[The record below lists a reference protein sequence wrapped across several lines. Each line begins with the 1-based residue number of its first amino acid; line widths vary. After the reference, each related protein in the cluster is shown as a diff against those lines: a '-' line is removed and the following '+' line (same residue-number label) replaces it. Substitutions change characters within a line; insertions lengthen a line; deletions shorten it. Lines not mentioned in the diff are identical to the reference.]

1 MFSFTEQFSVAT
13 ANAKSQL
20 EQQLNAVNTFAST
33 AFDGVQQVI
42 ALNLHTTQASVEKTS
57 AAARQ
62 LFERDP
68 REFFSVTAVPAPN
81 FDSLLAYGRELYSI
95 ATKTQEGLLQVV
107 KVQINDAAVAAK
119 PLALAVQDAAPKV
132 FEAVSA
138 PVAQVNAALPPK
150 PAVAPVAAEPE
161 APVAPAPAPVA
172 PTPIVAAVA
181 DTVIDKPAPKS
192 AQFDEAVVAKSAKS
206 RNSAKA
212 VSEPTS
218 AKAVSEPTSA
228 KPVKN
233 PK

>member
-62 LFERDP
+62 LLEKDP
-68 REFFSVTAVPAPN
+68 REFFSVSAVQAPN
-81 FDSLLAYGRELYSI
+81 FDSLLAYSRELYSI
-95 ATKTQEGLLQVV
+95 ASKTQEGLLQVV
-107 KVQINDAAVAAK
+107 KVQISDAAAAAT
-119 PLALAVQDAAPKV
+119 PLALAVQDAVPAA

-138 PVAQVNAALPPK
+138 PAAQVSAAVPPK
-150 PAVAPVAAEPE
+150 PAAAPVAAEPE
-161 APVAPAPAPVA
+161 APAVPAPVA
-172 PTPIVAAVA
+172 VAQTPIAVA

-192 AQFDEAVVAKSAKS
+192 AQFDEVAASKSAKS

-218 AKAVSEPTSA
+218 V
-228 KPVKN
+228 KPVKH

>member
-57 AAARQ
+57 AAAKQ
-62 LFERDP
+62 LLEKDP
-68 REFFSVTAVPAPN
+68 REFFSVSAVPAPN
-81 FDSLLAYGRELYSI
+81 FDSLLAYSRELYSI
-95 ATKTQEGLLQVV
+95 ASKTQEGLLQAV
-107 KVQINDAAVAAK
+107 KVQISDAAAAAK
-119 PLALAVQDAAPKV
+119 PLALAAQEAAPKV
-132 FEAVSA
+132 IEALSA
-138 PVAQVNAALPPK
+138 PVAQVSAAVPPK
-150 PAVAPVAAEPE
+150 PVAAPVADEPE
-161 APVAPAPAPVA
+161 APVAPAPVPVA
-172 PTPIVAAVA
+172 QTPIAAAVA
-181 DTVIDKPAPKS
+181 DTVTDKPAPKS
-192 AQFDEAVVAKSAKS
+192 AQFDEVVAAKSAKS

-218 AKAVSEPTSA
+218 AK
-228 KPVKN
+228 PVKH

>member
-13 ANAKSQL
+13 ANVKSQL

-42 ALNLHTTQASVEKTS
+42 ALNLHTTQASVEKSS

-62 LFERDP
+62 LLEKDP
-68 REFFSVTAVPAPN
+68 RDFFSVNAVPAPN
-81 FDSLLAYGRELYSI
+81 FDSLLAYSRELYSI
-95 ATKTQEGLLQVV
+95 ASKTQEGLLQVV
-107 KVQINDAAVAAK
+107 KVQISDAAAAAK
-119 PLALAVQDAAPKV
+119 PLTLAIQDALPAA

-138 PVAQVNAALPPK
+138 PAAQVSAAVPPK
-150 PAVAPVAAEPE
+150 PAAAPVAAEPE

-172 PTPIVAAVA
+172 QTPVAVAVA
-181 DTVIDKPAPKS
+181 DTVTEKPAPKS
-192 AQFDEAVVAKSAKS
+192 AQFDEVAATKNAKS
-206 RNSAKA
+206 RS
-212 VSEPTS
+212 S

-228 KPVKN
+228 KPVKH

>member
-42 ALNLHTTQASVEKTS
+42 ALNLHTTQASVEKSS

-62 LFERDP
+62 LLEKDP
-68 REFFSVTAVPAPN
+68 RDFFSVNAVPAPN
-81 FDSLLAYGRELYSI
+81 FDSLLAYSRELYSI
-95 ATKTQEGLLQVV
+95 ASKTQEGLLQVV
-107 KVQINDAAVAAK
+107 KVQISDAAAAAK
-119 PLALAVQDAAPKV
+119 PLTLAIQDALPAA

-138 PVAQVNAALPPK
+138 PAAQVSAAVPPK
-150 PAVAPVAAEPE
+150 PAAAPVAAEPE

-172 PTPIVAAVA
+172 QTPVAVAVA
-181 DTVIDKPAPKS
+181 DTVTEKPAPKS
-192 AQFDEAVVAKSAKS
+192 AQFDEVAATKNAKS
-206 RNSAKA
+206 RS
-212 VSEPTS
+212 S

-228 KPVKN
+228 KPVKH

>member
-42 ALNLHTTQASVEKTS
+42 ALNLHTTQASVEKSS

-62 LFERDP
+62 LLEKDP
-68 REFFSVTAVPAPN
+68 RDFFSVNAVPAPN
-81 FDSLLAYGRELYSI
+81 FDSLLAYSRELYSI
-95 ATKTQEGLLQVV
+95 ASKTQEGLLQVV
-107 KVQINDAAVAAK
+107 KVQISDAAAAAK
-119 PLALAVQDAAPKV
+119 PLTLAIQDALPAA

-138 PVAQVNAALPPK
+138 PAAQVSAAVPPK
-150 PAVAPVAAEPE
+150 PAAAPVAAEPE

-172 PTPIVAAVA
+172 QTPVAAAVA
-181 DTVIDKPAPKS
+181 DTVTDKPSPKS
-192 AQFDEAVVAKSAKS
+192 AQFDEVAATKNAKS
-206 RNSAKA
+206 RS
-212 VSEPTS
+212 S

-228 KPVKN
+228 KPVKH